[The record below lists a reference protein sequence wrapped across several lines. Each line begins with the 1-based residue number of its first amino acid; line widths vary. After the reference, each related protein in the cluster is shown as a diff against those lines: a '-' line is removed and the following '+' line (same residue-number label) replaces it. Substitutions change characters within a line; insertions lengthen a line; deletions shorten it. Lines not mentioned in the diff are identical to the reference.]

1 MSVLLGID
9 TGGTY
14 TDAALFD
21 KRKGITG
28 SAKALTT
35 KHDLSIGIREALHAV
50 MPRSPEEIGLV
61 SLSTTLAT
69 NAVVEGQGSPICL
82 ILIGYD
88 PALMNDIG
96 IEEIVPQTAIVYIRG
111 GHTSVGEEIAPLDLV
126 HAEKAIRAIAPEVD
140 AFAVSGY
147 FGVRNPEHEIE
158 IRKLIRGTTG
168 RPVTCGHELTTQ
180 LHAPRRAV
188 TVAMNA
194 RLIPLLDELI
204 QTVRRM
210 LTEQGIDAPLMV
222 VKGDGSLV
230 DADMALERPV
240 ETILSGP
247 AASVVGASYLADVD
261 DAIVVDMG
269 GTTTDI
275 ASMVNG
281 HPILNPKGAHIDGWQ
296 IMIEA
301 IDARTTGLGGDSEI
315 RLDDGRTLCAGP
327 QRVVPLCLLADPYP
341 EILPR
346 LQDQVRLQQ
355 TDPDV
360 DQKLLG
366 RFLLRQRQSV
376 QGRYRLTDTQQT
388 VWEKLDAG
396 PQSLFKLLSD
406 AVYPPVL
413 MRGLDDLISRGLAVI
428 SAFTPTDAL
437 HVLGRYGRWSPS
449 AAEEGAK
456 LWADRLGMD
465 RNAFCGAVVQQ
476 VELQMGR
483 AIVDSA
489 LAEEHR
495 SLKVGRDHVGRFL
508 IDRALSAGSSPLPN
522 PSSDR
527 DPGSPLSICLQ
538 LNRSLVAIGAPVE
551 NYLPNVA
558 GKLDADLHIPA
569 HAEIDNA
576 VGAAVA
582 GVVQSVR
589 VLIQSVGEGE
599 ALKVHLPFG
608 VRTYGRLEDA
618 VACAEKEAGSIAEE
632 KARQA
637 GAEDIEVQIERRD
650 RIVAAQEGVVDDIYI
665 DTEIVATAVGQ
676 PHLK

>member
-21 KRKGITG
+21 KGKGIIGT
-28 SAKALTT
+28 AKALTT
-35 KHDLSIGIREALHAV
+35 KHDLSVGIREALSAV
-50 MPRSPEEIGLV
+50 MPPSPEEIRLV

-82 ILIGYD
+82 VLIGYD
-88 PALMNDIG
+88 PTLMDGAG
-96 IEEIVPQTAIVYIRG
+96 IEEIVPQTAVSYIQG
-111 GHTSVGEEIAPLDLV
+111 GHTSIGEEIAPLDLS
-126 HAEKAIRAIAPEVD
+126 HAADVIQHMAPKVD

-147 FGVRNPEHEIE
+147 FGVRNPEHEIR
-158 IRKLIRGTTG
+158 IRTLIRETTG
-168 RPVTCGHELTTQ
+168 KPVTCGHELTTQ

-204 QTVRRM
+204 QMVRRM
-210 LTEQGIDAPLMV
+210 LAAHGIDAPLMV

-247 AASVVGASYLADVD
+247 AASVVGAGYLADVD
-261 DAIVVDMG
+261 DAVVGDMG

-275 ASMVNG
+275 AAMVKG
-281 HPILNPKGAHIDGWQ
+281 RPILNAKGAHVDGWR

-301 IDARTTGLGGDSEI
+301 IDARTTGLGGDSDI
-315 RLDDGRTLCAGP
+315 RLDARDRLSAGP
-327 QRVVPLCLLADPYP
+327 QRVTPLCLLAEQHPA
-341 EILPR
+341 ILPYLREQIR
-346 LQDQVRLQQ
+346 LVK
-355 TDPDV
+355 TDPEV
-360 DQKLLG
+360 NRKQLG
-366 RFLLRQRQSV
+366 RFIAQQRRSV
-376 QGRYRLTDTQQT
+376 PERDRLSDTQQA
-388 VWEKLDAG
+388 VWRALGAG
-396 PQSLFKLLSD
+396 PQPVLKLLAETD
-406 AVYPPVL
+406 YPPVL
-413 MRGLDDLISRGLAVI
+413 MRALDDLVSRGLAVI

-437 HVLGRYGRWSPS
+437 HVLGRYRRWSTS
-449 AAEEGAK
+449 AAEQGAR
-456 LWADRLGMD
+456 LWADRLDMD
-465 RNAFCGAVVQQ
+465 CSAFCEAVIQQ

-483 AIVDSA
+483 AVVDA
-489 LAEEHR
+489 VLAEEGE
-495 SLKVGRDHVGRFL
+495 SLAEGKDRVGRFF
-508 IDRALSAGSSPLPN
+508 IDRALSGGRAGRPANGNTATGSSLMTI
-522 PSSDR
+522 S
-527 DPGSPLSICLQ
+527 LQ
-538 LNRSLVAIGAPVE
+538 LNRKLVAIGAPVE

-558 GKLDADLHIPA
+558 GRLNADLHIPA

-589 VLIQSVGEGE
+589 VLIQSAGEGE
-599 ALKVHLPFG
+599 VFRVHLPFG
-608 VRTYGRLEDA
+608 VKTYSHLGDA
-618 VACAEKEAGSIAEE
+618 VAYAETAAGSLAEE

-637 GAEDIEVQIERRD
+637 GAEDIEVQIERHD
-650 RIVAAQEGVVDDIYI
+650 RIVAAQEDIADEIYI
-665 DTEIVATAVGQ
+665 DTEIVAVAVGQ